1 MASNV
6 TAQSASAATP
16 RLVSIRRP
24 MVGRNTTRAA
34 GVLGLC
40 ALSGCHGGLWLNAVI
55 LLVTVG
61 IFVGTLLLERS
72 S

>member
-1 MASNV
+1 
-6 TAQSASAATP
+6 
-16 RLVSIRRP
+16 
-24 MVGRNTTRAA
+24 MVGRSTTRAA
-34 GVLGLC
+34 GALGLC
-40 ALSGCHGGLWLNAVI
+40 ALSGCHGGLTLNALV